1 MMPGTGGKHRPV
13 AAIAAAGAVSRSG
26 RPLRTPR
33 TCMGSHRRVC
43 SLPGPVIPHARAT
56 LARGGGVRQ
65 MEGGGWPHLHRR
77 PALLAS
83 THPLHLAPASPRGP
97 AKPRASPYTYAA
109 ISRRITQAALSR
121 RRRGDGPPNRRRHP
135 PRGAPSYAMRHGA
148 ATALQTA
155 GATPPP
161 QPCPPFRA
169 GRSRS
174 LCGANAIRSHYA
186 AEHGGGRIRRR
197 QPWTADRR
205 RRSGRTAAGM
215 SRQGARALADRRRTA
230 TPAWCMGRAY
240 ARAASAPR
248 LRRSPRCA
256 PASGPQP
263 WPPGRRQNAKSAN
276 VKK

>member
-1 MMPGTGGKHRPV
+1 MPPLPPQARSADRVGLCARPALAWDRIV
-13 AAIAAAGAVSRSG
+13 AYVAF
-26 RPLRTPR
+26 
-33 TCMGSHRRVC
+33 
-43 SLPGPVIPHARAT
+43 PGPSSHT
-56 LARGGGVRQ
+56 RGPPLPVVAGYGRWR
-65 MEGGGWPHLHRR
+65 GGWPHLHRR